1 MLKLIS
7 AIILAVIFIGYAVYK
22 KESIIK
28 TWDNT
33 VDGFKYML
41 SKMKELGFL
50 GTLKII
56 FDDIFKNRTVGQ
68 WIYLLILGFMP
79 LFIELYFNNHI
90 TDWLGMIASLTGII
104 CVIFVSEGR
113 ASNYFF
119 GLINSIIYLILA
131 FQNMFYGE
139 LFTTIYFTVMQPI
152 GLFVWLNHSRLKQ
165 ENQKLPVRRLD
176 FKGWIKYLIITGI
189 WWLSFGLIYK
199 GIGSA
204 RPFRDSVTDGT
215 NGVGQLLMTEIYAE
229 QWFFW
234 IATNLFSI
242 YLWWGSNIQMQ
253 GMYWVYLLNS
263 IVGWYQWNK
272 EAKKG

>member
-79 LFIELYFNNHI
+79 LFIELYFNHHI

-139 LFTTIYFTVMQPI
+139 LFTTIYFTIMQPI
-152 GLFVWLNHSRLKQ
+152 GLFVWLNHSRVKQ

>member
-139 LFTTIYFTVMQPI
+139 LFTTIYFTIMQPI

>member
-119 GLINSIIYLILA
+119 GLINYYLPNISIPKYVLW
-131 FQNMFYGE
+131 G
-139 LFTTIYFTVMQPI
+139 TIYYY
-152 GLFVWLNHSRLKQ
+152 LFYSN
-165 ENQKLPVRRLD
+165 
-176 FKGWIKYLIITGI
+176 
-189 WWLSFGLIYK
+189 
-199 GIGSA
+199 
-204 RPFRDSVTDGT
+204 
-215 NGVGQLLMTEIYAE
+215 
-229 QWFFW
+229 
-234 IATNLFSI
+234 ATNRFICLVES
-242 YLWWGSNIQMQ
+242 
-253 GMYWVYLLNS
+253 
-263 IVGWYQWNK
+263 
-272 EAKKG
+272 